1 MNWLDEQ
8 YAHARREQEVREL
21 MRQAEIE
28 NLVAQTNPQPNA
40 NNFRRAVGAKLI
52 ELGERLQDAP
62 IAPRPSTMEI

>member
-8 YAHARREQEVREL
+8 YAHARREQEVRDL

-28 NLVAQTNPQPNA
+28 NLMAQTNPQPDSK
-40 NNFRRAVGAKLI
+40 NFRRAIGAKLI

-62 IAPRPSTMEI
+62 VASRPSTMEI